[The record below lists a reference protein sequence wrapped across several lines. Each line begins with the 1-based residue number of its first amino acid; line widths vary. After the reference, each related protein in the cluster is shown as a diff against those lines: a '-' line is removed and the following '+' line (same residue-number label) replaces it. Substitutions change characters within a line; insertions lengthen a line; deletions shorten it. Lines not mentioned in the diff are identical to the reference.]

1 MILILIAIGSDD
13 IDIDCLGS
21 DDIDI
26 DDIDL
31 ILGDF
36 TLIFN

>member
-1 MILILIAIGSDD
+1 MILILIAI
-13 IDIDCLGS
+13 GS